1 MRHRLSAISHTPYA
15 TGDKGEMKDITVTE
29 LAERLKNGDA
39 PVVIDV
45 REPEEYAFARI
56 EGAVLKPLGDIL
68 NWAQALD
75 PDQEYVMQCHV
86 GERSAFAT
94 LILRRMGFERVRNLI
109 GGIDAWSVHVDPGVP
124 RY

>member
-1 MRHRLSAISHTPYA
+1 M
-15 TGDKGEMKDITVTE
+15 EDITVGE

-39 PVVIDV
+39 PVVVDV

-68 NWAQALD
+68 NWAQELD
-75 PDQEYVMQCHV
+75 LDHEYVMQCHV
-86 GERSAFAT
+86 GERSAYAAV
-94 LILRRMGFERVRNLI
+94 ILQQMGFERVRNLI
-109 GGIDAWSVHVDPGVP
+109 GGIDAWSAHVDPSVP

>member
-1 MRHRLSAISHTPYA
+1 M
-15 TGDKGEMKDITVTE
+15 GDITVIE

-39 PVVIDV
+39 PVIIDV
-45 REPEEYAFARI
+45 REPEEYA
-56 EGAVLKPLGDIL
+56 
-68 NWAQALD
+68 
-75 PDQEYVMQCHV
+75 YVMQCHV
-86 GERSAFAT
+86 GERSAFAA

>member
-1 MRHRLSAISHTPYA
+1 M
-15 TGDKGEMKDITVTE
+15 EDITVIE
-29 LAERLKNGDA
+29 LAQRLNNGDA

-45 REPEEYAFARI
+45 RDPIEYACARI
-56 EGAVLKPLGDIL
+56 EGAHLKPLDEIMQ
-68 NWAQALD
+68 WSQELD
-75 PDQEYVMQCHV
+75 PDREYVMVCHV
-86 GERSAFAT
+86 GERSAFAA